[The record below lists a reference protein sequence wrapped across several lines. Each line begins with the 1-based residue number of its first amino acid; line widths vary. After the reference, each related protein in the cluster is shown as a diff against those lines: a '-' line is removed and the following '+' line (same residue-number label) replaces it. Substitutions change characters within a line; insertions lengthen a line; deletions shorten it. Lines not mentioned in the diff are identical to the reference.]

1 MEKFKELLTEK
12 KPNGDFKKKSFGRG
26 TLSIEKAT
34 INDKI
39 IYVLV
44 FRDTIQTRFTGKLD
58 PVICKKRRIP
68 EKATQ
73 NYIKLRFPAL
83 PKPGMPKTHK
93 FDDVMISFSRSDDLI
108 KFEEEFDKA
117 LTVLK

>member
-1 MEKFKELLTEK
+1 M
-12 KPNGDFKKKSFGRG
+12 
-26 TLSIEKAT
+26 SIEKAT

-73 NYIKLRFPAL
+73 NYVKLRFPAL

-93 FDDVMISFSRSDDLI
+93 FDDVMISFSRSDDLV

>member
-1 MEKFKELLTEK
+1 VEKFKELLTEK

>member
-1 MEKFKELLTEK
+1 VEKFKELLTEK

-58 PVICKKRRIP
+58 PVVCKKRRIP

-73 NYIKLRFPAL
+73 NYVKLRFPAL

>member
-1 MEKFKELLTEK
+1 M
-12 KPNGDFKKKSFGRG
+12 
-26 TLSIEKAT
+26 SIEKAT

-73 NYIKLRFPAL
+73 NYVKLRFPAL

-93 FDDVMISFSRSDDLI
+93 FDDVMISFSRSDDLV
-108 KFEEEFDKA
+108 KFKEEFDKA